1 MTAVKVQC
9 PWLNTTE
16 EWHFDGTVIP
26 EEHGSLTIRRVLTEQ
41 PASPLPVLV
50 ETTGNSRIL
59 QIARR

>member
-26 EEHGSLTIRRVLTEQ
+26 EEHGSLTIGRG
-41 PASPLPVLV
+41 AY
-50 ETTGNSRIL
+50 
-59 QIARR
+59 